1 MLLDEVKA
9 TLAIENL
16 NLSSEQEKIL
26 KDYADGVISFEEL
39 KSLIFKLLKEN
50 KAAWILEAS
59 TFDEVYCYKNSEIL
73 KNNFNETDPQ
83 ILSQYER
90 MFTGAR
96 LVDLIKKPLKG
107 NFDLNHLKKIHHY
120 IFQDVY
126 PWAGEL
132 RRVNISK
139 EILFCDVNYIQP
151 EIEKIFEKLKSENYL
166 RDFPKDQV
174 YKKAAYYLGEI
185 NAIHPFREGNGRAQ
199 REFIRELLIPLG
211 LHVDYSLCSPEM
223 MLHASIE
230 SFAGDY
236 HLMEDLFFKCIKT
249 IKQ

>member
-1 MLLDEVKA
+1 M
-9 TLAIENL
+9 
-16 NLSSEQEKIL
+16 
-26 KDYADGVISFEEL
+26 
-39 KSLIFKLLKEN
+39 
-50 KAAWILEAS
+50 EAS

-90 MFTGAR
+90 LFTGAR
-96 LVDLIKKPLKG
+96 LVDLIKKPLEG

-151 EIEKIFEKLKSENYL
+151 EIEKIFEKVKEPKELTAFKSESTNTKL
-166 RDFPKDQV
+166 TAKQMR
-174 YKKAAYYLGEI
+174 
-185 NAIHPFREGNGRAQ
+185 
-199 REFIRELLIPLG
+199 
-211 LHVDYSLCSPEM
+211 
-223 MLHASIE
+223 MLYNNKNRLDIA
-230 SFAGDY
+230 FD
-236 HLMEDLFFKCIKT
+236 
-249 IKQ
+249 

>member
-1 MLLDEVKA
+1 M
-9 TLAIENL
+9 
-16 NLSSEQEKIL
+16 
-26 KDYADGVISFEEL
+26 
-39 KSLIFKLLKEN
+39 
-50 KAAWILEAS
+50 EAS

-73 KNNFNETDPQ
+73 KNNFNETDPL

-139 EILFCDVNYIQP
+139 EILFCDGQRGDP
-151 EIEKIFEKLKSENYL
+151 FRAGSFFTDEMMQQQDKL
-166 RDFPKDQV
+166 RDEQQNQ
-174 YKKAAYYLGEI
+174 KKEA
-185 NAIHPFREGNGRAQ
+185 
-199 REFIRELLIPLG
+199 
-211 LHVDYSLCSPEM
+211 EM
-223 MLHASIE
+223 CH
-230 SFAGDY
+230 
-236 HLMEDLFFKCIKT
+236 
-249 IKQ
+249 

>member
-1 MLLDEVKA
+1 M
-9 TLAIENL
+9 
-16 NLSSEQEKIL
+16 
-26 KDYADGVISFEEL
+26 
-39 KSLIFKLLKEN
+39 
-50 KAAWILEAS
+50 EAS

-139 EILFCDVNYIQP
+139 EILFSSPDASSILSNPQSS
-151 EIEKIFEKLKSENYL
+151 IF
-166 RDFPKDQV
+166 
-174 YKKAAYYLGEI
+174 
-185 NAIHPFREGNGRAQ
+185 
-199 REFIRELLIPLG
+199 
-211 LHVDYSLCSPEM
+211 
-223 MLHASIE
+223 
-230 SFAGDY
+230 
-236 HLMEDLFFKCIKT
+236 LFVT
-249 IKQ
+249 MPP

>member
-1 MLLDEVKA
+1 M
-9 TLAIENL
+9 IE
-16 NLSSEQEKIL
+16 
-26 KDYADGVISFEEL
+26 
-39 KSLIFKLLKEN
+39 
-50 KAAWILEAS
+50 
-59 TFDEVYCYKNSEIL
+59 
-73 KNNFNETDPQ
+73 NNFNETDPQ

-151 EIEKIFEKLKSENYL
+151 EIEKIFEKLKAENDEYY
-166 RDFPKDQV
+166 KD
-174 YKKAAYYLGEI
+174 YGEDW
-185 NAIHPFREGNGRAQ
+185 RYG
-199 REFIRELLIPLG
+199 
-211 LHVDYSLCSPEM
+211 
-223 MLHASIE
+223 
-230 SFAGDY
+230 
-236 HLMEDLFFKCIKT
+236 
-249 IKQ
+249 